1 MEISENKKKGGRK
14 SNEANYEARI
24 PEALQMILYE
34 KLSYSEFRVTAAE
47 RFDISIRAAEDLWKV
62 VKERI
67 KARFAEKSEEIINE
81 QLQRTFDLLKRCKDS
96 GNRRVEAEVLR
107 DLSKLY
113 GLDTKKIDV
122 TSNGQPISI
131 NINLTD

>member
-1 MEISENKKKGGRK
+1 METIDNKKKGGRK
-14 SNEANYEARI
+14 TNEANYEARI
-24 PEALQMILYE
+24 PEAMEMILYD
-34 KLSYSEFRVTAAE
+34 KLSYTEFREAAAK
-47 RFDISIRAAEDLWKV
+47 RFDISTRSAEDLWKE
-62 VKERI
+62 VKSRI
-67 KARFAEKSEEIINE
+67 KARFEGEADELLNQ
-81 QLQRTFDLLKRCKDS
+81 QLERTHNLLRRCRET

-122 TSNGQPISI
+122 TSGGQPISI